1 MRYSILPSLY
11 QDIIFKGI
19 KLTRQSFSLIPFSIQ
34 GTPDLTITGEV
45 TRRSNAVY
53 IRYVLDANLETIVLP
68 AWSAAPTRKDELWK
82 TTCFEFFLAIENK
95 AQYWEFNMSP
105 SGDWNVYVMDAYRQV
120 GMREET
126 RIKRFPFEVQREL
139 RSLSLELTINLDS
152 IIAREKPIEVGI
164 ASIIQTLNRPETY
177 WALVH
182 PRPEADF
189 HLREG
194 FVLDFA

>member
-1 MRYSILPSLY
+1 MRYPILPSLY

-34 GTPDLTITGEV
+34 DTPDLTITGEV
-45 TRRSNAVY
+45 TRRSNTFY
-53 IRYVLDANLETIVLP
+53 IRYVLDVNLETVVLP
-68 AWSAAPTRKDELWK
+68 AWSAAPTRRDELWR

-139 RSLSLELTINLDS
+139 RSLSLELAINLDP
-152 IIAREKPIEVGI
+152 IIAREKP
-164 ASIIQTLNRPETY
+164 
-177 WALVH
+177 
-182 PRPEADF
+182 
-189 HLREG
+189 
-194 FVLDFA
+194 

>member
-1 MRYSILPSLY
+1 MRYPILPSLY

-34 GTPDLTITGEV
+34 GAPDLTITGEV
-45 TRRSNAVY
+45 TRRSNTFY
-53 IRYVLDANLETIVLP
+53 IRYELDVNLETVVLP
-68 AWSAAPTRKDELWK
+68 SWSAAPTRRDEIWR

-126 RIKRFPFEVQREL
+126 RIKRFPFEVHRESR
-139 RSLSLELTINLDS
+139 RSLSLELAINLDP

-164 ASIIQTLNRPETY
+164 ASIIQTLNRQETY

-194 FVLDFA
+194 FVLEF